1 MNTRRTWRMLVP
13 VIALMCM
20 LLAACGSET
29 AATVNDST
37 RQSSVSDRPLAGDY
51 TISTGPDS
59 SFSSVDHAG
68 DIVVLYFSF
77 PG

>member
-1 MNTRRTWRMLVP
+1 MNTLGKWPVLVP
-13 VIALMCM
+13 ALALMCM

-29 AATVNDST
+29 AATVNDRT
-37 RQSSVSDRPLAGDY
+37 RQSSVSDRPIAGEY
-51 TISTGPDS
+51 TLSTGPNS

>member
-1 MNTRRTWRMLVP
+1 MNTLRIWPVLVP
-13 VIALMCM
+13 VLALMCM
-20 LLAACGSET
+20 LLGACGSET
-29 AATVNDST
+29 AETVNDST
-37 RQSSVSDRPLAGDY
+37 RQSSVGDRPLAGDY
-51 TISTGPDS
+51 TINTGPNA